1 MFQVIKKNCRRLAVY
16 YNFWLID
23 RTRAGVPARGFPPH
37 PKALVTASRII
48 VAAAGVSLRKYI
60 HTYKHGAEKWK
71 EVDLT
76 KVNYTTKA
84 PSVCFLN
91 PNQSRGCSAGLSQ
104 LL

>member
-48 VAAAGVSLRKYI
+48 VAAGVSLRKYTHI
-60 HTYKHGAEKWK
+60 QTRRRGMERGGPHKSKLHH
-71 EVDLT
+71 
-76 KVNYTTKA
+76 
-84 PSVCFLN
+84 
-91 PNQSRGCSAGLSQ
+91 QSPERLLS
-104 LL
+104 